1 MDGYYIQGC
10 LKMSPKANANTT
22 ANDYNGLPTV
32 PEVDIFSLEWYL
44 DNSDM
49 DCHEIGY
56 DIHNLQRMNLNANAN
71 LPVTP
76 EVLFKTTTGS
86 KFSLIQWNI

>member
-1 MDGYYIQGC
+1 
-10 LKMSPKANANTT
+10 
-22 ANDYNGLPTV
+22 
-32 PEVDIFSLEWYL
+32 
-44 DNSDM
+44 M

-71 LPVTP
+71 LPGTP

-86 KFSLIQWNI
+86 KFSLIQ

>member
-1 MDGYYIQGC
+1 
-10 LKMSPKANANTT
+10 
-22 ANDYNGLPTV
+22 
-32 PEVDIFSLEWYL
+32 
-44 DNSDM
+44 M

-71 LPVTP
+71 IPVTP

-86 KFSLIQWNI
+86 KFSLIQ